1 MFKNSKILSW
11 FLLAALVL
19 NTLATSNILLF
30 AKEHDQNKFSEL
42 SEILGENVIIC
53 SNSNAQKYYISSFI
67 RLDAEQQQHFQK
79 LDDIK
84 KTITSN
90 QDEYIEN
97 QFYISLNIADINK
110 FSVSSENL
118 PTSFFSFHKSS
129 RAPPHIS

>member
-1 MFKNSKILSW
+1 MLKNYKILSW

-30 AKEHDQNKFSEL
+30 TKENNQNKFSEL

-84 KTITSN
+84 KNISSN
-90 QDEYIEN
+90 QDQFIEN
-97 QFYISLNIADINK
+97 KFYVALNIADINK
-110 FSVSSENL
+110 FSVSSESA
-118 PTSFFSFHKSS
+118 PEKFYSFHKSS
-129 RAPPHIS
+129 RAPPVIS

>member
-1 MFKNSKILSW
+1 MINFSKIFSL
-11 FLLAALVL
+11 FLLLALVF
-19 NTLATSNILLF
+19 NALAPAYSVVF
-30 AKEHDQNKFSEL
+30 DKAEKQNKFSEL

-53 SNSNAQKYYISSFI
+53 SNSNAQKYYISSFV

-84 KTITSN
+84 KTISSH

-110 FSVSSENL
+110 LSISSENL

-129 RAPPHIS
+129 RAPPQIS